1 MGANSRWSAIFAG
14 CMLLV
19 FGTPAEAQKLSKDN
33 DICVGKIPGDIVAA
47 CTRLMESGKSRG
59 VYRGVALEHRGL
71 QRLKTSE
78 FAAAARDYSEAIK
91 IKPSPARFNNRG
103 VSFWRLRE
111 YDIAIA
117 DFNEALRLDP
127 KNPHTFRLRGTV
139 YVYKKDPTRALQDL
153 NEALRLQPDNTFS
166 LAHRGTAYL
175 LAGDLE
181 RARRD
186 FATVAR
192 LQPNDADAL
201 NSIAWGYVLGG
212 YGQDGI
218 AQIERALVMQPDNP
232 HYLDT
237 RAHVREAMGDLSGAL
252 TDFRRAFSLKPSI
265 KLAEEGLERVAA
277 KIAAAPAPQRA
288 EPAAAP
294 DNRAAA
300 ATASATPER
309 RVALVI
315 GNSAYKN
322 ASALPNPRRD
332 AETLASTLR
341 AIGFQTVTLEND
353 LSRDRLMEV
362 LRAFSK
368 QAEQADWAMVYYAG
382 HGIEMNG
389 ANYLLPVDAT
399 IDSDR
404 DIQFAGVALEH
415 ALAAVDSAKKLRMVV
430 LDACRDNPFARTMRR
445 TSASRSVGRGLAR
458 VEPDGAT
465 LVAYAAKHGEVAMD
479 GDGGNS
485 PFLAALVK
493 HLPTPGLEINK
504 LFRLVRDEVL
514 TATQRKQEPFLYGSL
529 PAEDLFFVAAK

>member
-1 MGANSRWSAIFAG
+1 MVL
-14 CMLLV
+14 ML
-19 FGTPAEAQKLSKDN
+19 AAQAHAQKLSRDN
-33 DICVGKIPGDIVAA
+33 DICVGKIPGDIIAA
-47 CTRLMESGKSRG
+47 CTRLMDSGKSRG
-59 VYRGVALEHRGL
+59 VYRGVALEHRGMA
-71 QRLKTSE
+71 RLTRGE
-78 FAAAARDYSEAIK
+78 YAEAIRDYGDAIK
-91 IKPSPARFNNRG
+91 VAPSAPRYNNRG

-139 YVYKKDPTRALQDL
+139 YVYKKDATRALQDL

-166 LAHRGTAYL
+166 LAHRGTAHL

-181 RARRD
+181 RGRRD

-192 LQPNDADAL
+192 LAPNDAEAW
-201 NSIAWGYVLGG
+201 NSIAWGYFMGG
-212 YGQDGI
+212 HGQEGI
-218 AQIERALVMQPDNP
+218 TQIERALTMQPDNP
-232 HYLDT
+232 HFIDT
-237 RAHVREAMGDLSGAL
+237 RAHIREVMGDLPGAL
-252 TDFRRAFSLKPSI
+252 ADFRRAFSLKPSI
-265 KLAEEGLERVAA
+265 KLAQEGLERVAA
-277 KIAAAPAPQRA
+277 KIAAAPAATWVGPTPEKRVT
-288 EPAAAP
+288 AAP
-294 DNRAAA
+294 
-300 ATASATPER
+300 SAGAPER

-315 GNSAYKN
+315 GNSSYKN
-322 ASALPNPRRD
+322 AGALTNPRRD
-332 AETLASTLR
+332 AETLAVTLR

-353 LSRDRLMEV
+353 LSRDRLIEV

-389 ANYLLPVDAT
+389 TNYLLPVDAA

-479 GDGGNS
+479 GDGSNS

-514 TATQRKQEPFLYGSL
+514 TATLRKQEPFLYGSL
-529 PAEDLFFVAAK
+529 PAEDLFFVAAR